1 MPHTE
6 AISAN
11 QSPKL
16 CRLNPCTE
24 HKWVSHSW
32 PKPQATG
39 VSVLL
44 MIGGPTK
51 DLLSLKTAWLAQNLL
66 QDGNSFCQILVQIL
80 GQILGS
86 RAQSTSMSMKTRP
99 VHSEVTFWR
108 IAKQEVYIHRT
119 LQWRFPKRKQ
129 DELRNMR
136 RTHFSELASATDARQ
151 NFRSILTTLW
161 ICTQR
166 RFRWGKRRYR
176 SFTKCPHPL
185 PQLSGRSPRCT
196 TK

>member
-1 MPHTE
+1 MPHME

-16 CRLNPCTE
+16 CRLNLCTE

-32 PKPQATG
+32 PKPQATE
-39 VSVLL
+39 VSALL

-51 DLLSLKTAWLAQNLL
+51 DLLSLKTAWLARNKSI
-66 QDGNSFCQILVQIL
+66 QDGNSFCLVL
-80 GQILGS
+80 GP
-86 RAQSTSMSMKTRP
+86 RAQSMSMRMKTRP
-99 VHSEVTFWR
+99 LHSGVTFWR

-151 NFRSILTTLW
+151 NCRSILTTLW
-161 ICTQR
+161 TCSQR
-166 RFRWGKRRYR
+166 RSRWGKRRYR
-176 SFTKCPHPL
+176 SLTKCPHPK
-185 PQLSGRSPRCT
+185 PQLNGRSPRCT
-196 TK
+196 KK